1 MDKQKL
7 IQELFD
13 SHDLSKDT
21 VLALVNIVN
30 AHQEGNNT
38 LKATKEIS
46 ATEFAVDYFGK
57 TQRRVYTQHS
67 KNGQPIEAELLLEV
81 IAQDCAKDYNLL
93 RGLIRFTM
101 ATMNMVG

>member
-13 SHDLSKDT
+13 SYDLSKET
-21 VLALVNIVN
+21 VLTLVDIINT
-30 AHQEGNNT
+30 HEGNNT
-38 LKATKEIS
+38 LKATKEIT
-46 ATEFAVDYFGK
+46 ATEFAVEYFGK
-57 TQRRVYTQHS
+57 TQRRVYAKHS
-67 KNGQPIEAELLLEV
+67 KNGQPVEAELLLEV
-81 IAQDCAKDYNLL
+81 IAQDCAKDFNLL